1 MADNTYRLFLDGR
14 EIGRGSDWRIMTEYD
29 LTLLLRPGTHVLG
42 VLAFNDFF
50 IAGVVLG
57 LRVRL
62 ADGRVI
68 EIGSDENWRVVPP
81 DVGAGW
87 VERARAPASWPDATV
102 LGAYGTGYWGTK
114 FKVERFPLLRPPSIS
129 FWRTGWFQLTLAC
142 LCVVFLGACLY
153 LAGKLMMQTQSQQVV
168 QRERAR
174 IARDLHDNLSAEL
187 TRLVLL
193 GETTQSELPSES
205 GIRQHLSQICERTRG
220 LLRAMNE
227 TIWVVNSQRD
237 TLRDFAS
244 YVCKY
249 AETFLQSTPMRC
261 RFDVEP
267 DLPATPCDVG
277 VRRNLFLAVKE
288 ALNNALRHSGASEV
302 FVRIHREG
310 PGVVVCIE
318 DDGRGFD
325 PASADRERNGLQNM
339 IQRAAEAGGAC
350 SVTSIPGAG
359 CRVQFKVPLA
369 GPRRHPLNWFA
380 RRKERPPFPASH
392 PLTTPSSKT
401 AHSKDS
407 SS

>member
-1 MADNTYRLFLDGR
+1 
-14 EIGRGSDWRIMTEYD
+14 
-29 LTLLLRPGTHVLG
+29 
-42 VLAFNDFF
+42 
-50 IAGVVLG
+50 
-57 LRVRL
+57 
-62 ADGRVI
+62 
-68 EIGSDENWRVVPP
+68 
-81 DVGAGW
+81 
-87 VERARAPASWPDATV
+87 
-102 LGAYGTGYWGTK
+102 
-114 FKVERFPLLRPPSIS
+114 
-129 FWRTGWFQLTLAC
+129 
-142 LCVVFLGACLY
+142 
-153 LAGKLMMQTQSQQVV
+153 
-168 QRERAR
+168 
-174 IARDLHDNLSAEL
+174 
-187 TRLVLL
+187 
-193 GETTQSELPSES
+193 
-205 GIRQHLSQICERTRG
+205 
-220 LLRAMNE
+220 MNE

-325 PASADRERNGLQNM
+325 PAAADRERNGLQNM
-339 IQRAAEAGGAC
+339 IQRAAEAGGEC
-350 SVTSIPGAG
+350 SVTSMPGAG

-369 GPRRHPLNWFA
+369 GPRRHPLNWLA